1 MAAVAAADDGEI
13 RQQFTQQT
21 MFDGERI
28 APGFLEMILFEWTAP
43 ERLVDLRDFMIGMD
57 RDSAIQRFFQYPNPL
72 AVRGWGLFMSRVS
85 RQPAIRVIVCLWT
98 VPREFPY
105 AGTTGSE
112 FSRSAA
118 LLVHAGFH
126 QFWRAGR
133 AGGDH
138 AL

>member
-1 MAAVAAADDGEI
+1 VAAVAAADDGEI

-72 AVRGWGLFMSRVS
+72 AVRGWGLFV
-85 RQPAIRVIVCLWT
+85 
-98 VPREFPY
+98 
-105 AGTTGSE
+105 
-112 FSRSAA
+112 
-118 LLVHAGFH
+118 
-126 QFWRAGR
+126 
-133 AGGDH
+133 
-138 AL
+138 